1 MKGGR
6 APALERLAW
15 FWIGDGSAG
24 IYEVEKTGQVHVRI
38 AFYQSYKSYIEAL
51 KRAVAD
57 LGLGTLCVSSAPESR
72 LDDNGYSCRKCYH
85 ASLQSA
91 SDCQKLA
98 KALLAPLRKAGAG
111 HFAKAKILEL
121 IASTNKPSKADAAK
135 HARIREEI
143 SP

>member
-1 MKGGR
+1 M
-6 APALERLAW
+6 
-15 FWIGDGSAG
+15 
-24 IYEVEKTGQVHVRI
+24 
-38 AFYQSYKSYIEAL
+38 

-57 LGLGTLCVSSAPESR
+57 LGLGTLRVSSAPESR
-72 LDDNGYSCRKCYH
+72 LDDDGYSRGKAYNATL
-85 ASLQSA
+85 ASGSG
-91 SDCQKLA
+91 CQKLA